1 MNSTAIKDESR
12 AATETG
18 RGCEQAQKA
27 SRLKYASL
35 AMEAIGNAMKH
46 VFSNSWPVKINERRA
61 ALKDG
66 NSVAA
71 QASASKWLR
80 VAVNHLV
87 IERTLDD
94 LMDVVIGST
103 LDYLLGV
110 LGMQQ
115 ELRGLQEYYPF
126 LKAVTLLA
134 VEALAAR
141 SLVLLREHASLRL
154 SILTLI
160 HWHRLDARL
169 GEVRSPAAVNKD
181 RK

>member
-1 MNSTAIKDESR
+1 MPSITIKNESCT
-12 AATETG
+12 ATETG
-18 RGCEQAQKA
+18 CGYEQAQKA
-27 SRLKYASL
+27 SRLRYARL
-35 AMEAIGNAMKH
+35 AMQAIGNAMKH
-46 VFSNSWPVKINERRA
+46 VFSNSRPDKINERRV
-61 ALKDG
+61 ALRDG
-66 NSVAA
+66 NSVTV

-126 LKAVTLLA
+126 LKAVALLA
-134 VEALAAR
+134 VQALAAR
-141 SLVLLREHASLRL
+141 GLVLLREHASSRL
-154 SILTLI
+154 FILTLVYR
-160 HWHRLDARL
+160 HRPDARL
-169 GEVRSPAAVNKD
+169 DEVRSPAAVNKD